1 MATTFG
7 ETDVAIVVDRQED
20 VRDLG
25 EAGQRRA
32 DLAHVGLS
40 HEEEGH
46 TGAEEDDSGL
56 GIPGESL
63 AFEIF
68 LPECDVVVG

>member
-1 MATTFG
+1 
-7 ETDVAIVVDRQED
+7 